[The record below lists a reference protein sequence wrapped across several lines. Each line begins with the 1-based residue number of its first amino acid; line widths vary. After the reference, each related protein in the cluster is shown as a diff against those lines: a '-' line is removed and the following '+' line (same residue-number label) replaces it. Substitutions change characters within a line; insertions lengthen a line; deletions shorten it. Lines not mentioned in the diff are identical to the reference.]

1 MANQYINAMTAI
13 WNSVGTT
20 YAGIKMNVTNA
31 ASAAGSMLLQLQVGT
46 IDKFTVD
53 KTGNVVT
60 AGTITA
66 SGITTGAAMAPL
78 ANDGAALG
86 SAALSWSDL
95 YLASGGVIN
104 WLAGDVTISHASNL
118 LSFAGATGGYT
129 FDAPIQ
135 PVTHDFTS
143 LGTSAVSWSDLY
155 LGSGGVINWAASDVT
170 LTHSA
175 DILTVGGGDLRM
187 AVAGTN
193 AASVVTVG
201 GTQTLTAKTLTT
213 PVVGTN
219 LSIQNG
225 AKTIGLRV
233 TAAGTLEIFT
243 GATVLLSITE
253 TGNLTVLGTSRL
265 TGNVVGLGNIQAN
278 GDVEAFAG
286 VP

>member
-31 ASAAGSMLLQLQVGT
+31 ASAAGSKLLQLQVGT
-46 IDKFTVD
+46 VDQFTVD
-53 KTGNVVT
+53 KTGNVV
-60 AGTITA
+60 AVGTITA
-66 SGITTGAAMAPL
+66 AGITTGAAMAPL

-95 YLASGGVIN
+95 YLALGGVLN
-104 WLAGDVTISHASNL
+104 WNSGDVTITHSSNML
-118 LSFAGATGGYT
+118 NFAGALNGYT
-129 FDAPIQ
+129 FDTPIL
-135 PVTHDFTS
+135 PTTNDSTS
-143 LGTSAVSWSDLY
+143 LGTTTTSWSDLY
-155 LGSGGVINWAASDVT
+155 LATGGVINWAAGDVT

-175 DILTVGGGDLRM
+175 DVLTVGGGDLRM
-187 AVAGTN
+187 AAAGTN

-213 PVVGTN
+213 PVMGTS
-219 LSIQNG
+219 LTVQNG
-225 AKTIGLRV
+225 AKVIGIRV
-233 TAAGTLEIFT
+233 TAAGTLEIYA
-243 GATVLLSITE
+243 GATVLMSITE
-253 TGNLTVLGTSRL
+253 TGNLVVLGTSRL
-265 TGNVVGLGNIQAN
+265 TGNVVSLGNIQAN